1 MNIESC
7 AVIIPSYEP
16 DEKLTAYCKELKNAG
31 FGSIIVIDDGS
42 DAKYQSIFEGLDV
55 EVVHHDVNLG
65 KGAGLKTG
73 YTHVLNN
80 HLEIQGIVTADSD
93 GQHTVEDCKRVADT
107 LSFNKRQLILGT
119 RNFDLSNIPPKSRNG
134 NKITSIVFKLLY
146 GKYLP
151 DTQTGLRA
159 FDRGLLE
166 FMINVDGQR
175 YEYEMN
181 VLIQCARHNIS
192 MVPIEIETIYENN
205 NERTHFHPIKDSW
218 RIYKV
223 ILGSFFIFMGSS
235 IISTIID
242 HVVFNFVNILVFHN
256 QWSNIARYVLWSTVI
271 ARVISATCNYT
282 MNRKYVF
289 ESNDSVYRSA
299 LKYFGLCLVIIFLS
313 AGGTWLLSHTGISNT
328 ISKII
333 VDTILYVISYRVQ
346 ELWVFRTNNL
356 HT

>member
-1 MNIESC
+1 MNIERC
-7 AVIIPSYEP
+7 AIIIPSYEP
-16 DEKLTAYCKELKNAG
+16 DEKLTTYCQELKNAG
-31 FGSIIVIDDGS
+31 FGTIIVIDDGS
-42 DAKYQSIFEGLDV
+42 GDQYQSIYNELDV
-55 EVVHHDVNLG
+55 EVLHHDVNLG

-159 FDRGLLE
+159 FNRDLLK

-181 VLIQCARHNIS
+181 VLIQCARHKIE
-192 MVPIEIETIYENN
+192 MVPVEIETIYENN
-205 NERTHFHPIKDSW
+205 NEGTHFHPVKDSW

-223 ILGSFFIFMGSS
+223 IFGSFIKFMGSS
-235 IISTIID
+235 I
-242 HVVFNFVNILVFHN
+242 F
-256 QWSNIARYVLWSTVI
+256 
-271 ARVISATCNYT
+271 
-282 MNRKYVF
+282 
-289 ESNDSVYRSA
+289 
-299 LKYFGLCLVIIFLS
+299 
-313 AGGTWLLSHTGISNT
+313 TWL
-328 ISKII
+328 K
-333 VDTILYVISYRVQ
+333 
-346 ELWVFRTNNL
+346 E
-356 HT
+356 